1 MTTSSASLAKQD
13 FPRHPQ
19 SEQLLAWVRNAV
31 EALNASDPQPLR
43 RDVRT
48 QALQALETRG
58 FPSRKDEDW
67 QYTPLNDVL
76 KADYATP
83 AAGSIDAS
91 QIEALRPPFAASV
104 QVLVDGVWQPDLS
117 DGLPKGVTLASIE
130 QVDELTLK
138 RWQQLA
144 TVERDAFE
152 LMNLAL
158 LERGVQLS
166 ATGMVDLPVVLLH
179 LYTQSNGI
187 AAPRHLLRIES
198 QAQLSLIEIHATLQ
212 DGAALSVPVMETDVA
227 SGGILRHVKL
237 QQVSD
242 QAFHMAHH
250 FLRQQAGSDSASM
263 YAALGGAVSR
273 HMTHACLLGEN
284 ANADINSAGLAT
296 GTQVMDSRTYTG
308 HDVPNCTSRQLH
320 KLVVDDAARG
330 VFDGMIR
337 VARGAQKTDGLMDNK
352 NLLLG
357 PKAKVDAKPRLEIY
371 ADDVKCSHGS
381 ATGQLD
387 RDQVFYL
394 RARGISEADARLLI
408 TTAFLTEPVESIS
421 NDAVRHWLHD
431 LLAAKLNP

>member
-1 MTTSSASLAKQD
+1 MTSSSASSAKQD

-19 SEQLLAWVRNAV
+19 SDVLLAWVRRAV
-31 EALNASDPQPLR
+31 ETLNAQDDDALR
-43 RDVRT
+43 QSVRS
-48 QALQALETRG
+48 QALAALETRG

-76 KADYATP
+76 KTDYGAF
-83 AAGSIDAS
+83 AVGEVSAEAV
-91 QIEALRPPFAASV
+91 EALRPPFAASV
-104 QVLVDGVWQPDLS
+104 QVLVDGAWQPALS
-117 DGLPKGVTLASIE
+117 DALPEGVEIAPLE
-130 QVDELTLK
+130 QVDALTLK

-158 LERGVQLS
+158 LRHGVRLKAS
-166 ATGMVDLPVVLLH
+166 GAVETPLVLLH
-179 LYTQSNGI
+179 LYTRAGGV
-187 AAPRHLLRIES
+187 AAPRHLLRIEPS
-198 QAQLSLIEIHATLQ
+198 AQFSLIEVHASVE
-212 DGAALSVPVMETDVA
+212 DAPSLSVPVLETDVA
-227 SGGILRHVKL
+227 SGGVLRHVKV
-237 QQVSD
+237 QQISD

-250 FLRQQAGSDSASM
+250 FLRQQDNSDCASV

-273 HMTHACLLGEN
+273 HMTHTCLLGEN
-284 ANADINSAGLAT
+284 ANAEISSAGLAT

-308 HDVPNCTSRQLH
+308 HDVPHCTSRQLH

-357 PKAKVDAKPRLEIY
+357 PRAKVDAKPRLEIY

-381 ATGQLD
+381 ATGQLNP
-387 RDQVFYL
+387 DQVFYL
-394 RARGISEADARLLI
+394 RARGIDASDARLLI
-408 TTAFLTEPVESIS
+408 TTAFLTEPVEGIS
-421 NDAVRHWLHD
+421 HDALRLWLHD
-431 LLAAKLNP
+431 LLAAKLNA